1 MAGRGLAAPPPL
13 AFIFFNQAWGLQR
26 MGGLAW
32 GPSRAAGSS
41 WVNASGAWEQP
52 LGGFSGIQGGRRRAR
67 GEKETPEESL
77 WQLPP
82 QLGLSLRVPFGFGDY
97 DLDMPGP
104 QPSAASRTTGAV
116 ACLAEVLLWVGGSV
130 VVSPRWQLSLLGKK
144 GQNPGPSWGLA
155 KPYGAI
161 GCTAS

>member
-1 MAGRGLAAPPPL
+1 
-13 AFIFFNQAWGLQR
+13 

-32 GPSRAAGSS
+32 GPTRAAGSS
-41 WVNASGAWEQP
+41 WVNASGTWGQP
-52 LGGFSGIQGGRRRAR
+52 LGGFSGLQGGRQKG
-67 GEKETPEESL
+67 GEKGIPEEPL
-77 WQLPP
+77 CQLPP
-82 QLGLSLRVPFGFGDY
+82 LLRLLRKVPFGSGEEASSY
-97 DLDMPGP
+97 HLDMPGP

-155 KPYGAI
+155 KPFGAT
-161 GCTAS
+161 GCIAS